1 MRPRQ
6 NISKKLSIY
15 VNGQTSGIHRNE
27 GGGKL
32 GYICILAQPSV
43 YATQLGTAFPVPT
56 NPGATVTYPSGNLT
70 SADIL
75 ATSRSQEEKIRICKE
90 YANVIRT
97 AKQVIFDQVPDT
109 C

>member
-1 MRPRQ
+1 MTPIMRPRQ

-43 YATQLGTAFPVPT
+43 YATQSGSTSFSVPKNLGV
-56 NPGATVTYPSGNLT
+56 TVTYPSGNLT
-70 SADIL
+70 TA
-75 ATSRSQEEKIRICKE
+75 
-90 YANVIRT
+90 VI
-97 AKQVIFDQVPDT
+97 
-109 C
+109 